1 MKKGRIITSLAA
13 LGFATVAMFGFGQTA
28 NASSSAVNN
37 YIKSHNI
44 SHAKVTSS
52 VWSGFPKN
60 KYRHGKGKPEGVVVH
75 ETANNSSTLFN
86 EVAFMKRNYQN
97 AFVHTFVDASRIVN
111 IANTN
116 YLSWGAGY
124 PANARYVQFE
134 QVRVHSK
141 SAFAHEVANAAYY
154 TAYILDKY
162 NLKPN
167 DAAYDGKGTVWA
179 HYSVAKFLGG
189 SNHSDPVEYYSATG
203 KKYFGAKYTMAQ
215 FYTLVKEYYNDIHST
230 SGSIN
235 ANSKKNVKYAK
246 VSYSA
251 GSGNE
256 IAKLSSKKS
265 SYVLYNHV
273 KNSQAN
279 VKSYK
284 WPKNAKTNTK
294 VYVDAVGKKSTT
306 TWYRI
311 RFSASTKAKRYWVYS
326 GALKFANVN
335 YTDSTARVTVKSGI
349 NDSTRNHVFNS
360 SYLSKKVTKLSNIAG
375 QTFNADK
382 LASMTDLN
390 GKTKNY
396 YRINVNG
403 KSQWIYANHVT
414 VE

>member
-1 MKKGRIITSLAA
+1 MKKGSIITSLAT
-13 LGFATVAMFGFGQTA
+13 LGVAVVAMLGFGQTA

-37 YIKSHNI
+37 YIKNNNI
-44 SHAKVTSS
+44 SHAQVTSS
-52 VWSGFPKN
+52 VWNGFPKN
-60 KYRHGKGKPEGVVVH
+60 KYRGGKGKPEGVVVH

-97 AFVHTFVDASRIVN
+97 AFVHSFVDASRIVN
-111 IANTN
+111 IANTD

-141 SAFAHEVANAAYY
+141 SAFAHEIANAAYY

-162 NLKPN
+162 DLKPN
-167 DAAYDGKGTVWA
+167 DAAYDGKGTVWS

-189 SNHSDPVEYYSATG
+189 SDHSDPVAYYSATG

-215 FYTLVKEYYNDIHST
+215 FYTLVKDYYNEIQGT
-230 SGSIN
+230 GGTIN
-235 ANSKKNVKYAK
+235 ANAKKTVKYDK
-246 VSYSA
+246 VTYSA

-256 IAKLSSKKS
+256 IAKLSNKKS
-265 SYVLYNHV
+265 SYALYNHV
-273 KNSQAN
+273 KNSRAN

-294 VYVDAVGKKSTT
+294 VYVDEVGKKANTK
-306 TWYRI
+306 WYRI
-311 RFSASTKAKRYWVYS
+311 RFSSNTKAKRYWVYS
-326 GALKFANVN
+326 GALKFASVG
-335 YTDSTARVTVKSGI
+335 YTDTAAKVTVKSGI

-360 SYLSKKVTKLSNIAG
+360 SYLSKKVTNLSSIAG
-375 QTFNADK
+375 QTFTANK
-382 LASMTDLN
+382 MASITDLN
-390 GKTKNY
+390 GKAKSY

-403 KSQWIYANHVT
+403 QDQWIYANHVT